1 MSAELVPEMD
11 TTEALPWVRDM
22 QGLTE
27 RIIELIALKFSEMG
41 DAPVSIGC
49 EDGARCGAVKHDP
62 ARPGVERSVRG
73 TSTGGGELVSAD
85 AHGLA

>member
-27 RIIELIALKFSEMG
+27 RIIELIAFSGRPSEAMS
-41 DAPVSIGC
+41 AWSSI
-49 EDGARCGAVKHDP
+49 
-62 ARPGVERSVRG
+62 
-73 TSTGGGELVSAD
+73 
-85 AHGLA
+85 